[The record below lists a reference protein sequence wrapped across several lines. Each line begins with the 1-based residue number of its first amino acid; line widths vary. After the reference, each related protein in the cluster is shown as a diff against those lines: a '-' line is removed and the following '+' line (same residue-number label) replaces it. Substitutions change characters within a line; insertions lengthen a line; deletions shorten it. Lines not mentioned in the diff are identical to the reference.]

1 MTCIDAKVVVDSYQL
16 SLLIFKISKNF
27 SKHYRPTLG
36 RRLED
41 GSINLT
47 LFVRVASL
55 ASGKNRSSRRV
66 IFLEKSSECLDEIR
80 ILLQIC
86 HDLQIIPI
94 STYGEISE
102 ATSTVGRQIGSF
114 FKSVQTGDTL

>member
-1 MTCIDAKVVVDSYQL
+1 MTIDAKVVVDSYQL
-16 SLLIFKISKNF
+16 ILLIFKISKNF
-27 SKHYRPTLG
+27 PKHYRPTLG

-55 ASGKNRSSRRV
+55 ASGNNRNSRR
-66 IFLEKSSECLDEIR
+66 ILFLEKSSECLDEIR

-94 STYGEISE
+94 SSYGRVSE
-102 ATSTVGRQIGSF
+102 ATSNVGRQIGSF
-114 FKSVQTGDTL
+114 FKSVPTGNTL

>member
-27 SKHYRPTLG
+27 PKHYRPTLG

-55 ASGKNRSSRRV
+55 ASGNNRNARR
-66 IFLEKSSECLDEIR
+66 ILFLEKSSECLDEIR

-86 HDLQIIPI
+86 YDLQIIPI
-94 STYGEISE
+94 CSYGEVSE
-102 ATSTVGRQIGSF
+102 ATSNVGRQIGSF
-114 FKSVQTGDTL
+114 FKSVLIGNTL